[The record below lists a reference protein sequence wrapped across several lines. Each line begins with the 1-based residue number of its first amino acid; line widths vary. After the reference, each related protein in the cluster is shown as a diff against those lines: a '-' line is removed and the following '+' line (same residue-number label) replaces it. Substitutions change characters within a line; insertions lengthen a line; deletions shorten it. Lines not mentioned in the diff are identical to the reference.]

1 MKFTSKFHGGIKAL
15 VDIALYDEG
24 DGVLLKDIAQ
34 RNYLSIRFLD
44 QIVASLRKNQLIFKN
59 KGYRTGYRLAQD
71 PNSISLYDVYIA
83 FEGKLDV
90 YHCVDEATPCAVSPT
105 CATHFTLENLNKE
118 VTLLLRNQTIGEV
131 CQLQAQLNH
140 QSEFKATGSVNE
152 S

>member
-34 RNYLSIRFLD
+34 RNCLSVRFLD
-44 QIVASLRKNQLIFKN
+44 QIVASLRKNQLIFRN
-59 KGYRTGYRLAQD
+59 KGYRTGYRLTRA

-90 YHCVDEATPCAVSPT
+90 YHCVDKVTPCAGSPT

-118 VTLLLRNQTIGEV
+118 LTLLLRNQTIGEV
-131 CQLQAQLNH
+131 CQLQAHLNH
-140 QSEFKATGSVNE
+140 QSELKATGSVNE
-152 S
+152 N

>member
-24 DGVLLKDIAQ
+24 EGVLLKDIAQ

-44 QIVASLRKNQLIFKN
+44 QIAATLKKNQLIFKN
-59 KGYRTGYRLAQD
+59 TGYRTGYRLAKD
-71 PNSISLYDVYIA
+71 PNSISLYDVYMA

-90 YHCVDEATPCAVSPT
+90 YHCIDEATPCPVSSS

-140 QSEFKATGSVNE
+140 QSELKATGSVNE
-152 S
+152 N